1 MQSLTKV
8 QVKRIA
14 KFLTASCAHIPQ
26 DPSSPKLGQ
35 WLDIISRAT
44 GFRDWNAMSRSIDEV
59 PTLSKAEASWPSGG
73 RYSFYGVARVL
84 VNGKAPTHHFIQ
96 TNPKFGAEPQ
106 VVLELVK
113 SIVLKSETSLRH
125 LAFQHG
131 QPDVLLPNGQIERS
145 WKNYAEGCPV
155 VVHSEDGTVS
165 ILLWWLREMYRVADD
180 MPDWAKEDSSLH
192 DVSFQEQD
200 PYWARAHVDE
210 ELHNS
215 LTRFFLQQLT
225 GREQPRR
232 TCLFL
237 QHDAYTSE
245 PNVPML
251 VEEGNPYASPAE
263 LKFEGNYAE
272 RQAAVA
278 AYNSGLGLST
288 LDCSAISSRYDYAER
303 ARNEDYHT
311 EFSGIY
317 DD

>member
-59 PTLSKAEASWPSGG
+59 PTLSKAEASWPGGG

-84 VNGKAPTHHFIQ
+84 VKGEQPTHHFTQ
-96 TNPKFGAEPQ
+96 TIPEYSLEPQ
-106 VVLELVK
+106 VVVDLVK
-113 SIVLKSETSLRH
+113 SILLKAGHSIRH
-125 LAFQHG
+125 LVFRHSR
-131 QPDVLLPNGQIERS
+131 PDVLLPNGQIAQH
-145 WKNYAEGCPV
+145 WKNDAEGCPV
-155 VVHSEDGTVS
+155 VVRSEDGSVS
-165 ILLWWLREMYRVADD
+165 ILLWWLREVYRTRDNI
-180 MPDWAKEDSSLH
+180 PDWAMDSTLN
-192 DVSFQEQD
+192 DVYFHEQD
-200 PYWARAHVDE
+200 PYWARSDVDD

-215 LTRFFLQQLT
+215 LTQFFLQQLT
-225 GREQPRR
+225 GREQSRR

-245 PNVPML
+245 PTVPML
-251 VEEGNPYASPAE
+251 VEEGNPYASPADV
-263 LKFEGNYAE
+263 KFEGNYAE
-272 RQAAVA
+272 RLAAVA

-303 ARNEDYHT
+303 ARNEEDYT